1 MQHSNWRAC
10 ICRYTCPMLS
20 DELGS
25 QGSLIYKKQA
35 VIALKHSSVI
45 HITAH
50 PQGSYLRP
58 TGRGR
63 IFRRTKKKYNNS
75 VSQPS
80 GTYILGHRIGTGSH
94 GRVHCLSQSPRGLAG
109 VRQMQSNLLE
119 MLWVGTIKNY
129 KGEGSR
135 AQLKIKGTR
144 KKHLLAGILFSDSVN

>member
-1 MQHSNWRAC
+1 
-10 ICRYTCPMLS
+10 MLS

-63 IFRRTKKKYNNS
+63 IFRRTKKKSTIIQYLS
-75 VSQPS
+75 PVEH
-80 GTYILGHRIGTGSH
+80 TFWDTG
-94 GRVHCLSQSPRGLAG
+94 
-109 VRQMQSNLLE
+109 
-119 MLWVGTIKNY
+119 
-129 KGEGSR
+129 
-135 AQLKIKGTR
+135 
-144 KKHLLAGILFSDSVN
+144 